1 MEYSFYDFLKLLGS
15 LALFL
20 YGMKIMSE
28 GLQKF
33 AGDRLRKILTAMTTN
48 RVTGVLTGV
57 LITALVQSSSATTV
71 MVVSF
76 VNAGLLTL
84 SQSIGVIMGANIG
97 TTVTAW
103 IISALGFKVD
113 IAAFALP
120 LLAFGIPLLFSQKS
134 NRKSVGE
141 FIFGFS
147 FLFMGLSYLKN
158 NAPDLSQNPDML
170 SFVQDY
176 TDMGFISILLF
187 VGIGTVLTMIVQAS
201 AATMAIT
208 LIMCAN
214 GWISFELGAALVLG
228 ENIGTTITG
237 WLVSAGEWA
246 KMFSPSTLAPIAVMV
261 GVIITLV
268 GKRQQSKDVAG
279 IIIGFGILFIGMNT
293 MSDAV
298 YPLRESE
305 VFKTAFISMGSNPF
319 LGILVGAGVT
329 AIIQSSS
336 ASQGILLSLASAGLV
351 PTNAAVFII
360 MGQNIGTCVTAILSS
375 VGASKNAKC
384 VGTMHLTFNIAGT
397 IIFSILAMFLF
408 ARLDPSYGE
417 GIINMTQISF
427 IHTVFNVGTTIILMP
442 FSGYI
447 IKFAMKVNG
456 LKAVETKSD
465 EAELVHL
472 DKRMMST
479 PSVAV
484 EGAKLETIRMGRIA
498 RENLSL
504 ALSTLSDHD
513 EEKMA
518 DVKQRE
524 FVIDKLC
531 DNISKYLIDLC
542 MLHLSDK
549 DNEMVTSLLNTVSDM
564 ERVGDHAENIVE
576 LAEEMKQEGIS
587 FSDTALEE
595 LNEMSTTTLGAYDNA
610 VKALELDDITY
621 AVKTS
626 FLEDQVDAMEKKLR
640 AGHIE
645 RLSNAECSV
654 NAGIHFI
661 DLLGNLERV
670 SDHAMNIAQ
679 VVLNEHRAEKNF
691 HEEKNVE

>member
-1 MEYSFYDFLKLLGS
+1 MSSIVIPFIGG
-15 LALFL
+15 LAMFI
-20 YGMKIMSE
+20 YGMNIMAD
-28 GLQKF
+28 GLQHA
-33 AGDRLRKILTAMTTN
+33 AGSKMKKILE
-48 RVTGVLTGV
+48 VLTQNKLMGIA
-57 LITALVQSSSATTV
+57 LGALVTAIIQSSSATTV
-71 MVVSF
+71 MVVGF
-76 VNAGLLTL
+76 VNAGLMNLTQAI
-84 SQSIGVIMGANIG
+84 SVIMGA
-97 TTVTAW
+97 
-103 IISALGFKVD
+103 
-113 IAAFALP
+113 
-120 LLAFGIPLLFSQKS
+120 
-134 NRKSVGE
+134 
-141 FIFGFS
+141 
-147 FLFMGLSYLKN
+147 
-158 NAPDLSQNPDML
+158 
-170 SFVQDY
+170 
-176 TDMGFISILLF
+176 
-187 VGIGTVLTMIVQAS
+187 
-201 AATMAIT
+201 
-208 LIMCAN
+208 
-214 GWISFELGAALVLG
+214 
-228 ENIGTTITG
+228 NIGTTITG

-305 VFKTAFISMGSNPF
+305 VFRTAFVSMGSNPF

-427 IHTVFNVGTTIILMP
+427 IHTVFNLGTTVILIP

>member
-1 MEYSFYDFLKLLGS
+1 MSSIVIPFIGG
-15 LALFL
+15 LAMFI
-20 YGMKIMSE
+20 YGMNIMAD
-28 GLQKF
+28 GLQHA
-33 AGDRLRKILTAMTTN
+33 AGSKMKKILE
-48 RVTGVLTGV
+48 VLTQNKLMGIA
-57 LITALVQSSSATTV
+57 LGALVTAIIQSSSATTV
-71 MVVSF
+71 MVVGF
-76 VNAGLLTL
+76 VNAGLMNLTQAI
-84 SQSIGVIMGANIG
+84 SVIMGA
-97 TTVTAW
+97 
-103 IISALGFKVD
+103 
-113 IAAFALP
+113 
-120 LLAFGIPLLFSQKS
+120 
-134 NRKSVGE
+134 
-141 FIFGFS
+141 
-147 FLFMGLSYLKN
+147 
-158 NAPDLSQNPDML
+158 
-170 SFVQDY
+170 
-176 TDMGFISILLF
+176 
-187 VGIGTVLTMIVQAS
+187 
-201 AATMAIT
+201 
-208 LIMCAN
+208 
-214 GWISFELGAALVLG
+214 
-228 ENIGTTITG
+228 NIGTTITG

-397 IIFSILAMFLF
+397 IIFSILAMLLF

-640 AGHIE
+640 AGHID

-679 VVLNEHRAEKNF
+679 VVLNEHRAENNF

>member
-1 MEYSFYDFLKLLGS
+1 MSSIVIPFIGG
-15 LALFL
+15 LAMFI
-20 YGMKIMSE
+20 YGMNIMAD
-28 GLQKF
+28 GLQHA
-33 AGDRLRKILTAMTTN
+33 AGSKMKKILE
-48 RVTGVLTGV
+48 VLTQNKLMGIA
-57 LITALVQSSSATTV
+57 LGALVTAIIQSSSATTV
-71 MVVSF
+71 MVVGF
-76 VNAGLLTL
+76 VNAGLMNLTQAI
-84 SQSIGVIMGANIG
+84 SVIMGA
-97 TTVTAW
+97 
-103 IISALGFKVD
+103 
-113 IAAFALP
+113 
-120 LLAFGIPLLFSQKS
+120 
-134 NRKSVGE
+134 
-141 FIFGFS
+141 
-147 FLFMGLSYLKN
+147 
-158 NAPDLSQNPDML
+158 
-170 SFVQDY
+170 
-176 TDMGFISILLF
+176 
-187 VGIGTVLTMIVQAS
+187 
-201 AATMAIT
+201 
-208 LIMCAN
+208 
-214 GWISFELGAALVLG
+214 
-228 ENIGTTITG
+228 NIGTTITG

-261 GVIITLV
+261 GVIVTLV

-305 VFKTAFISMGSNPF
+305 IFKTAFISMGSNPF

>member
-1 MEYSFYDFLKLLGS
+1 MSSIVIPFIGG
-15 LALFL
+15 LAMFI
-20 YGMKIMSE
+20 YGMNIMAD
-28 GLQKF
+28 GLQHA
-33 AGDRLRKILTAMTTN
+33 AGSKMKKILE
-48 RVTGVLTGV
+48 VLTQNKLMGIA
-57 LITALVQSSSATTV
+57 LGALVTAIIQSSSATTV
-71 MVVSF
+71 MVVGF
-76 VNAGLLTL
+76 VNAGLMNLTQAI
-84 SQSIGVIMGANIG
+84 SVIMGA
-97 TTVTAW
+97 
-103 IISALGFKVD
+103 
-113 IAAFALP
+113 
-120 LLAFGIPLLFSQKS
+120 
-134 NRKSVGE
+134 
-141 FIFGFS
+141 
-147 FLFMGLSYLKN
+147 
-158 NAPDLSQNPDML
+158 
-170 SFVQDY
+170 
-176 TDMGFISILLF
+176 
-187 VGIGTVLTMIVQAS
+187 
-201 AATMAIT
+201 
-208 LIMCAN
+208 
-214 GWISFELGAALVLG
+214 
-228 ENIGTTITG
+228 NIGTTITG

-691 HEEKNVE
+691 HEEKNVQ

>member
-1 MEYSFYDFLKLLGS
+1 MNYASIIIPFVGGLGM
-15 LALFL
+15 FI
-20 YGMKIMSE
+20 YGMQIMAQ
-28 GLQKF
+28 GLENA
-33 AGDRLRKILTAMTTN
+33 AGSRMKSLLEALTKN
-48 RVTGVLTGV
+48 KLFGVMLGAF
-57 LITALVQSSSATTV
+57 ITAVIQSSSATTV
-71 MVVSF
+71 MVVGF
-76 VNAGLLTL
+76 VNAGIMNL
-84 SQSIGVIMGANIG
+84 SQAMGVIMGANIG
-97 TTVTAW
+97 TTVT
-103 IISALGFKVD
+103 
-113 IAAFALP
+113 
-120 LLAFGIPLLFSQKS
+120 
-134 NRKSVGE
+134 
-141 FIFGFS
+141 
-147 FLFMGLSYLKN
+147 
-158 NAPDLSQNPDML
+158 
-170 SFVQDY
+170 
-176 TDMGFISILLF
+176 
-187 VGIGTVLTMIVQAS
+187 
-201 AATMAIT
+201 
-208 LIMCAN
+208 
-214 GWISFELGAALVLG
+214 
-228 ENIGTTITG
+228 G
-237 WLVSAGEWA
+237 WLVSSVEWA
-246 KMFSPSTLAPIAVMV
+246 KFLSPANLAPIAIII
-261 GVIITLV
+261 GVIIMLT
-268 GKRQQSKDVAG
+268 GKRRSSKDISS
-279 IIIGFGILFIGMNT
+279 IIVGFGILFVGITT
-293 MSDAV
+293 MSSAV
-298 YPLRESE
+298 APLQESE
-305 VFKTAFISMGSNPF
+305 AFCSIFVKLGHNPF
-319 LGILVGAGVT
+319 LGILAGALVT

-336 ASQGILLSLASAGLV
+336 ASVGILQSLAAAGLV
-351 PTNAAVFII
+351 PFNAAVYII

-384 VGTMHLTFNIAGT
+384 VGTMHLTFNIIGT
-397 IIFSILAMFLF
+397 VIFSILAMLLF

-640 AGHIE
+640 AGHID

>member
-1 MEYSFYDFLKLLGS
+1 MSSIVIPFIGG
-15 LALFL
+15 LAMFI
-20 YGMKIMSE
+20 YGMNIMAD
-28 GLQKF
+28 GLQHA
-33 AGDRLRKILTAMTTN
+33 AGSKMKKILE
-48 RVTGVLTGV
+48 VLTQNKLMGIA
-57 LITALVQSSSATTV
+57 LGALVTAIIQSSSATTV
-71 MVVSF
+71 MVVGC
-76 VNAGLLTL
+76 VNAGLMNLTKAI
-84 SQSIGVIMGANIG
+84 SVIM
-97 TTVTAW
+97 
-103 IISALGFKVD
+103 
-113 IAAFALP
+113 
-120 LLAFGIPLLFSQKS
+120 
-134 NRKSVGE
+134 
-141 FIFGFS
+141 
-147 FLFMGLSYLKN
+147 
-158 NAPDLSQNPDML
+158 
-170 SFVQDY
+170 
-176 TDMGFISILLF
+176 
-187 VGIGTVLTMIVQAS
+187 
-201 AATMAIT
+201 
-208 LIMCAN
+208 C
-214 GWISFELGAALVLG
+214 

>member
-1 MEYSFYDFLKLLGS
+1 MSSIVIPFIGG
-15 LALFL
+15 LAMFI
-20 YGMKIMSE
+20 YGMNIMAD
-28 GLQKF
+28 GLQHA
-33 AGDRLRKILTAMTTN
+33 AGSKMKKILE
-48 RVTGVLTGV
+48 VLTQNKLMGIA
-57 LITALVQSSSATTV
+57 LGALVTAIIQSSSATTV
-71 MVVSF
+71 MVVGF
-76 VNAGLLTL
+76 VNAGLMNLTQAI
-84 SQSIGVIMGANIG
+84 SVIMGA
-97 TTVTAW
+97 
-103 IISALGFKVD
+103 
-113 IAAFALP
+113 
-120 LLAFGIPLLFSQKS
+120 
-134 NRKSVGE
+134 
-141 FIFGFS
+141 
-147 FLFMGLSYLKN
+147 
-158 NAPDLSQNPDML
+158 
-170 SFVQDY
+170 
-176 TDMGFISILLF
+176 
-187 VGIGTVLTMIVQAS
+187 
-201 AATMAIT
+201 
-208 LIMCAN
+208 
-214 GWISFELGAALVLG
+214 
-228 ENIGTTITG
+228 NIGTTITG

-246 KMFSPSTLAPIAVMV
+246 KMFSPATLAPIAVMV

-305 VFKTAFISMGSNPF
+305 VFRTAFVSMGSNPF

-427 IHTVFNVGTTIILMP
+427 IHTVFNVGTTVILMP

>member
-1 MEYSFYDFLKLLGS
+1 MSSIVIPFIGG
-15 LALFL
+15 LAMFI
-20 YGMKIMSE
+20 YGMNIMAD
-28 GLQKF
+28 GLQHA
-33 AGDRLRKILTAMTTN
+33 AGSKMKKILE
-48 RVTGVLTGV
+48 VLTQNKLMGIA
-57 LITALVQSSSATTV
+57 LGALVTAIIQSSSATTV
-71 MVVSF
+71 MVVGF
-76 VNAGLLTL
+76 VNAGLMNLTQAI
-84 SQSIGVIMGANIG
+84 SVIMGA
-97 TTVTAW
+97 
-103 IISALGFKVD
+103 
-113 IAAFALP
+113 
-120 LLAFGIPLLFSQKS
+120 
-134 NRKSVGE
+134 
-141 FIFGFS
+141 
-147 FLFMGLSYLKN
+147 
-158 NAPDLSQNPDML
+158 
-170 SFVQDY
+170 
-176 TDMGFISILLF
+176 
-187 VGIGTVLTMIVQAS
+187 
-201 AATMAIT
+201 
-208 LIMCAN
+208 
-214 GWISFELGAALVLG
+214 
-228 ENIGTTITG
+228 NIGTTITG

-261 GVIITLV
+261 GVIVTLV

-298 YPLRESE
+298 YPLRESD
-305 VFKTAFISMGSNPF
+305 VFRTAFVSMGSNPF

-397 IIFSILAMFLF
+397 IIFSILAMLLF

-531 DNISKYLIDLC
+531 DSISKYLIDLC

-576 LAEEMKQEGIS
+576 LAEEMRQEGIS

>member
-1 MEYSFYDFLKLLGS
+1 MSSIVIPFIGG
-15 LALFL
+15 LAMFI
-20 YGMKIMSE
+20 YGMNIMAD
-28 GLQKF
+28 GLQHA
-33 AGDRLRKILTAMTTN
+33 AGSKMKKILE
-48 RVTGVLTGV
+48 VLTQNKLMGIA
-57 LITALVQSSSATTV
+57 LGALVTAIIQSSSATTV
-71 MVVSF
+71 MVVGF
-76 VNAGLLTL
+76 VNAGLMNLTQAI
-84 SQSIGVIMGANIG
+84 SVIMGA
-97 TTVTAW
+97 
-103 IISALGFKVD
+103 
-113 IAAFALP
+113 
-120 LLAFGIPLLFSQKS
+120 
-134 NRKSVGE
+134 
-141 FIFGFS
+141 
-147 FLFMGLSYLKN
+147 
-158 NAPDLSQNPDML
+158 
-170 SFVQDY
+170 
-176 TDMGFISILLF
+176 
-187 VGIGTVLTMIVQAS
+187 
-201 AATMAIT
+201 
-208 LIMCAN
+208 
-214 GWISFELGAALVLG
+214 
-228 ENIGTTITG
+228 NIGTTITG

-246 KMFSPSTLAPIAVMV
+246 KMFSPATLAPIAVMV

-305 VFKTAFISMGSNPF
+305 VFRTAFVSMGSNPF

-397 IIFSILAMFLF
+397 IIFSILAMLLF

-427 IHTVFNVGTTIILMP
+427 IHTVFNVGTTVILMP

-645 RLSNAECSV
+645 RLSLFFLRKRKKGLIPFS
-654 NAGIHFI
+654 G
-661 DLLGNLERV
+661 
-670 SDHAMNIAQ
+670 
-679 VVLNEHRAEKNF
+679 
-691 HEEKNVE
+691 

>member
-1 MEYSFYDFLKLLGS
+1 MSSIVIPFIGG
-15 LALFL
+15 LAMFI
-20 YGMKIMSE
+20 YGMNIMAD
-28 GLQKF
+28 GLQHA
-33 AGDRLRKILTAMTTN
+33 AGSKMKKILE
-48 RVTGVLTGV
+48 VLTQNKLMGIA
-57 LITALVQSSSATTV
+57 LGALVTAIIQSSSATTV
-71 MVVSF
+71 MVVGF
-76 VNAGLLTL
+76 VNAGLMNLTQAI
-84 SQSIGVIMGANIG
+84 SVIMGA
-97 TTVTAW
+97 
-103 IISALGFKVD
+103 
-113 IAAFALP
+113 
-120 LLAFGIPLLFSQKS
+120 
-134 NRKSVGE
+134 
-141 FIFGFS
+141 
-147 FLFMGLSYLKN
+147 
-158 NAPDLSQNPDML
+158 
-170 SFVQDY
+170 
-176 TDMGFISILLF
+176 
-187 VGIGTVLTMIVQAS
+187 
-201 AATMAIT
+201 
-208 LIMCAN
+208 
-214 GWISFELGAALVLG
+214 
-228 ENIGTTITG
+228 NIGTTITG

-447 IKFAMKVNG
+447 IKFAMKING

>member
-1 MEYSFYDFLKLLGS
+1 MSSIVIPFIGG
-15 LALFL
+15 LAMFI
-20 YGMKIMSE
+20 YGMNIMAD
-28 GLQKF
+28 GLQHA
-33 AGDRLRKILTAMTTN
+33 AGSKMKKILE
-48 RVTGVLTGV
+48 VLTQNKLMGIA
-57 LITALVQSSSATTV
+57 LGALVTAIIQSSSATTV
-71 MVVSF
+71 MVVGF
-76 VNAGLLTL
+76 VNAGLMNLTQAI
-84 SQSIGVIMGANIG
+84 SVIMGA
-97 TTVTAW
+97 
-103 IISALGFKVD
+103 
-113 IAAFALP
+113 
-120 LLAFGIPLLFSQKS
+120 
-134 NRKSVGE
+134 
-141 FIFGFS
+141 
-147 FLFMGLSYLKN
+147 
-158 NAPDLSQNPDML
+158 
-170 SFVQDY
+170 
-176 TDMGFISILLF
+176 
-187 VGIGTVLTMIVQAS
+187 
-201 AATMAIT
+201 
-208 LIMCAN
+208 
-214 GWISFELGAALVLG
+214 
-228 ENIGTTITG
+228 NIGTTITG

-484 EGAKLETIRMGRIA
+484 EGAKLEPIRMGRIA

>member
-1 MEYSFYDFLKLLGS
+1 MSSIVIPFIGG
-15 LALFL
+15 LAMFI
-20 YGMKIMSE
+20 YGMNIMAD
-28 GLQKF
+28 GLQHA
-33 AGDRLRKILTAMTTN
+33 AGSKMKKILE
-48 RVTGVLTGV
+48 VLTQNKLMGIA
-57 LITALVQSSSATTV
+57 LGALVTAIIQSSSATTV
-71 MVVSF
+71 MVVGF
-76 VNAGLLTL
+76 VNAGLMNLTQAI
-84 SQSIGVIMGANIG
+84 SVIMGA
-97 TTVTAW
+97 
-103 IISALGFKVD
+103 
-113 IAAFALP
+113 
-120 LLAFGIPLLFSQKS
+120 
-134 NRKSVGE
+134 
-141 FIFGFS
+141 
-147 FLFMGLSYLKN
+147 
-158 NAPDLSQNPDML
+158 
-170 SFVQDY
+170 
-176 TDMGFISILLF
+176 
-187 VGIGTVLTMIVQAS
+187 
-201 AATMAIT
+201 
-208 LIMCAN
+208 
-214 GWISFELGAALVLG
+214 
-228 ENIGTTITG
+228 NIGTTITG

-246 KMFSPSTLAPIAVMV
+246 KMFSPATLAPIAVMV

-305 VFKTAFISMGSNPF
+305 VFRTAFVSMGSNPF

-336 ASQGILLSLASAGLV
+336 ASQGILLSLAFAGLV

-397 IIFSILAMFLF
+397 IIFSILAMLLF

-427 IHTVFNVGTTIILMP
+427 IHTVFNVGTTVILMP

>member
-1 MEYSFYDFLKLLGS
+1 MSSIVIPFIGG
-15 LALFL
+15 LAMFI
-20 YGMKIMSE
+20 YGMNIMAD
-28 GLQKF
+28 GLQHA
-33 AGDRLRKILTAMTTN
+33 AGSKMKKILE
-48 RVTGVLTGV
+48 VLTQNKLMGIA
-57 LITALVQSSSATTV
+57 LGALVTAIIQSSSATTV
-71 MVVSF
+71 MVVGF
-76 VNAGLLTL
+76 VNAGLMNLTQAI
-84 SQSIGVIMGANIG
+84 SVIMGANI
-97 TTVTAW
+97 
-103 IISALGFKVD
+103 
-113 IAAFALP
+113 
-120 LLAFGIPLLFSQKS
+120 
-134 NRKSVGE
+134 
-141 FIFGFS
+141 
-147 FLFMGLSYLKN
+147 
-158 NAPDLSQNPDML
+158 
-170 SFVQDY
+170 
-176 TDMGFISILLF
+176 
-187 VGIGTVLTMIVQAS
+187 
-201 AATMAIT
+201 
-208 LIMCAN
+208 C
-214 GWISFELGAALVLG
+214 
-228 ENIGTTITG
+228 TTITG

-670 SDHAMNIAQ
+670 SDNAMNIAQ

>member
-1 MEYSFYDFLKLLGS
+1 MSSIVIPFIGG
-15 LALFL
+15 LAMFI
-20 YGMKIMSE
+20 YGMNIMAD
-28 GLQKF
+28 GLQHA
-33 AGDRLRKILTAMTTN
+33 AGSKMKKILE
-48 RVTGVLTGV
+48 VLTQNKLMGIA
-57 LITALVQSSSATTV
+57 LGALVTAIIQSSSATTV
-71 MVVSF
+71 MVVGF
-76 VNAGLLTL
+76 VNAGLMNLTQAI
-84 SQSIGVIMGANIG
+84 SVIMGA
-97 TTVTAW
+97 
-103 IISALGFKVD
+103 
-113 IAAFALP
+113 
-120 LLAFGIPLLFSQKS
+120 
-134 NRKSVGE
+134 
-141 FIFGFS
+141 
-147 FLFMGLSYLKN
+147 
-158 NAPDLSQNPDML
+158 
-170 SFVQDY
+170 
-176 TDMGFISILLF
+176 
-187 VGIGTVLTMIVQAS
+187 
-201 AATMAIT
+201 
-208 LIMCAN
+208 
-214 GWISFELGAALVLG
+214 
-228 ENIGTTITG
+228 NIGTTITG

-397 IIFSILAMFLF
+397 IIFSILAMLLF

-610 VKALELDDITY
+610 VKALELDDVTY

>member
-1 MEYSFYDFLKLLGS
+1 MSSIVIPFIGG
-15 LALFL
+15 LAMFI
-20 YGMKIMSE
+20 YGMNIMAD
-28 GLQKF
+28 GLQHA
-33 AGDRLRKILTAMTTN
+33 AGSKMKKILE
-48 RVTGVLTGV
+48 VLTQNKLMGIA
-57 LITALVQSSSATTV
+57 LGALVTAIIQSSSATTV
-71 MVVSF
+71 MVVGF
-76 VNAGLLTL
+76 VNAGLMNLTQAI
-84 SQSIGVIMGANIG
+84 SVIMGA
-97 TTVTAW
+97 
-103 IISALGFKVD
+103 
-113 IAAFALP
+113 
-120 LLAFGIPLLFSQKS
+120 
-134 NRKSVGE
+134 
-141 FIFGFS
+141 
-147 FLFMGLSYLKN
+147 
-158 NAPDLSQNPDML
+158 
-170 SFVQDY
+170 
-176 TDMGFISILLF
+176 
-187 VGIGTVLTMIVQAS
+187 
-201 AATMAIT
+201 
-208 LIMCAN
+208 
-214 GWISFELGAALVLG
+214 
-228 ENIGTTITG
+228 NIGTTITG

-261 GVIITLV
+261 GVFVTLV

>member
-1 MEYSFYDFLKLLGS
+1 MSSIVIPFIGG
-15 LALFL
+15 LAMFI
-20 YGMKIMSE
+20 YGMNIMAD
-28 GLQKF
+28 GLQHA
-33 AGDRLRKILTAMTTN
+33 AGSKMKKILE
-48 RVTGVLTGV
+48 VLTQNKLMGIA
-57 LITALVQSSSATTV
+57 LGALVTAIIQSSSATTV
-71 MVVSF
+71 MVVGF
-76 VNAGLLTL
+76 VNAGLMNLTQAI
-84 SQSIGVIMGANIG
+84 SVIMGA
-97 TTVTAW
+97 
-103 IISALGFKVD
+103 
-113 IAAFALP
+113 
-120 LLAFGIPLLFSQKS
+120 
-134 NRKSVGE
+134 
-141 FIFGFS
+141 
-147 FLFMGLSYLKN
+147 
-158 NAPDLSQNPDML
+158 
-170 SFVQDY
+170 
-176 TDMGFISILLF
+176 
-187 VGIGTVLTMIVQAS
+187 
-201 AATMAIT
+201 
-208 LIMCAN
+208 
-214 GWISFELGAALVLG
+214 
-228 ENIGTTITG
+228 NIGTTITG

-305 VFKTAFISMGSNPF
+305 VFRTAFVSMGSNPF

-384 VGTMHLTFNIAGT
+384 VGTMHLTFNIIGT
-397 IIFSILAMFLF
+397 VIFSILAMLLF

-427 IHTVFNVGTTIILMP
+427 IHTVFNVGTTVILMP

-447 IKFAMKVNG
+447 IKFAMKING

>member
-1 MEYSFYDFLKLLGS
+1 MSSIVIPFIGG
-15 LALFL
+15 LAMFI
-20 YGMKIMSE
+20 YGMNIMAD
-28 GLQKF
+28 GLQHA
-33 AGDRLRKILTAMTTN
+33 AGSKMKKILE
-48 RVTGVLTGV
+48 VLTQNKLMGIA
-57 LITALVQSSSATTV
+57 LGALVTAIIQSSSATTV
-71 MVVSF
+71 MVVGF
-76 VNAGLLTL
+76 VNAGLMNLTQAI
-84 SQSIGVIMGANIG
+84 SVIMGA
-97 TTVTAW
+97 
-103 IISALGFKVD
+103 
-113 IAAFALP
+113 
-120 LLAFGIPLLFSQKS
+120 
-134 NRKSVGE
+134 
-141 FIFGFS
+141 
-147 FLFMGLSYLKN
+147 
-158 NAPDLSQNPDML
+158 
-170 SFVQDY
+170 
-176 TDMGFISILLF
+176 
-187 VGIGTVLTMIVQAS
+187 
-201 AATMAIT
+201 
-208 LIMCAN
+208 
-214 GWISFELGAALVLG
+214 
-228 ENIGTTITG
+228 NIGTTITG

-504 ALSTLSDHD
+504 ALSTLSNHD

>member
-1 MEYSFYDFLKLLGS
+1 MSSIVIPFIGG
-15 LALFL
+15 LAMFI
-20 YGMKIMSE
+20 YGMNIMAD
-28 GLQKF
+28 GLQHA
-33 AGDRLRKILTAMTTN
+33 AGSKMKKILE
-48 RVTGVLTGV
+48 VLTQNKLMGIA
-57 LITALVQSSSATTV
+57 LGALVTAIIQSSSATTV
-71 MVVSF
+71 MVVGF
-76 VNAGLLTL
+76 VNAGLMNLTQAI
-84 SQSIGVIMGANIG
+84 SVIMGA
-97 TTVTAW
+97 
-103 IISALGFKVD
+103 
-113 IAAFALP
+113 
-120 LLAFGIPLLFSQKS
+120 
-134 NRKSVGE
+134 
-141 FIFGFS
+141 
-147 FLFMGLSYLKN
+147 
-158 NAPDLSQNPDML
+158 
-170 SFVQDY
+170 
-176 TDMGFISILLF
+176 
-187 VGIGTVLTMIVQAS
+187 
-201 AATMAIT
+201 
-208 LIMCAN
+208 
-214 GWISFELGAALVLG
+214 
-228 ENIGTTITG
+228 NIGTTITG

-305 VFKTAFISMGSNPF
+305 VFKTAFVSMGSNPF

>member
-1 MEYSFYDFLKLLGS
+1 MSSIVIPFIGG
-15 LALFL
+15 LAMFI
-20 YGMKIMSE
+20 YGMNIMAD
-28 GLQKF
+28 GLQHA
-33 AGDRLRKILTAMTTN
+33 AGSKMKKILE
-48 RVTGVLTGV
+48 VLTQNKLMGIA
-57 LITALVQSSSATTV
+57 LGALVTAIIQSSSATTV
-71 MVVSF
+71 MVVGF
-76 VNAGLLTL
+76 VNAGLMNLTQAI
-84 SQSIGVIMGANIG
+84 SVIMGA
-97 TTVTAW
+97 
-103 IISALGFKVD
+103 
-113 IAAFALP
+113 
-120 LLAFGIPLLFSQKS
+120 
-134 NRKSVGE
+134 
-141 FIFGFS
+141 
-147 FLFMGLSYLKN
+147 
-158 NAPDLSQNPDML
+158 
-170 SFVQDY
+170 
-176 TDMGFISILLF
+176 
-187 VGIGTVLTMIVQAS
+187 
-201 AATMAIT
+201 
-208 LIMCAN
+208 
-214 GWISFELGAALVLG
+214 
-228 ENIGTTITG
+228 NIGTTITG

-246 KMFSPSTLAPIAVMV
+246 KMFSPATLAPIAVMV

-305 VFKTAFISMGSNPF
+305 VFRTAFVSMGSNPF

-610 VKALELDDITY
+610 VKALELDDVTY

>member
-1 MEYSFYDFLKLLGS
+1 MSSIVIPFIGG
-15 LALFL
+15 LAMFI
-20 YGMKIMSE
+20 YGMNIMAD
-28 GLQKF
+28 GLQHA
-33 AGDRLRKILTAMTTN
+33 AGSKMKKILE
-48 RVTGVLTGV
+48 VLTQNKLMGIA
-57 LITALVQSSSATTV
+57 LGALVTAIIQSSSATTV
-71 MVVSF
+71 MVVGF
-76 VNAGLLTL
+76 VNAGLMNLTQAI
-84 SQSIGVIMGANIG
+84 SVIMGA
-97 TTVTAW
+97 
-103 IISALGFKVD
+103 
-113 IAAFALP
+113 
-120 LLAFGIPLLFSQKS
+120 
-134 NRKSVGE
+134 
-141 FIFGFS
+141 
-147 FLFMGLSYLKN
+147 
-158 NAPDLSQNPDML
+158 
-170 SFVQDY
+170 
-176 TDMGFISILLF
+176 
-187 VGIGTVLTMIVQAS
+187 
-201 AATMAIT
+201 
-208 LIMCAN
+208 
-214 GWISFELGAALVLG
+214 
-228 ENIGTTITG
+228 NIGTTITG

-498 RENLSL
+498 RENLFL

>member
-1 MEYSFYDFLKLLGS
+1 MSSIVIPFIGG
-15 LALFL
+15 LAMFI
-20 YGMKIMSE
+20 YGMNIMAD
-28 GLQKF
+28 GLQHA
-33 AGDRLRKILTAMTTN
+33 AGSKMKKILE
-48 RVTGVLTGV
+48 VLTQNKLMGIA
-57 LITALVQSSSATTV
+57 LGALVTAIIQSSSATTV
-71 MVVSF
+71 MVVGF
-76 VNAGLLTL
+76 VNAGLMNLTQAI
-84 SQSIGVIMGANIG
+84 SVIMGA
-97 TTVTAW
+97 
-103 IISALGFKVD
+103 
-113 IAAFALP
+113 
-120 LLAFGIPLLFSQKS
+120 
-134 NRKSVGE
+134 
-141 FIFGFS
+141 
-147 FLFMGLSYLKN
+147 
-158 NAPDLSQNPDML
+158 
-170 SFVQDY
+170 
-176 TDMGFISILLF
+176 
-187 VGIGTVLTMIVQAS
+187 
-201 AATMAIT
+201 
-208 LIMCAN
+208 
-214 GWISFELGAALVLG
+214 
-228 ENIGTTITG
+228 NIGTTITG

-246 KMFSPSTLAPIAVMV
+246 KMFSPSTLTPIAVMV

-305 VFKTAFISMGSNPF
+305 VFRTAFVSMGSNPF

-384 VGTMHLTFNIAGT
+384 VGTMHLTFNIIGT
-397 IIFSILAMFLF
+397 VIFSILAMLLF

>member
-1 MEYSFYDFLKLLGS
+1 MSSIVIPFIGG
-15 LALFL
+15 LAMFI
-20 YGMKIMSE
+20 YGMNIMAD
-28 GLQKF
+28 GLQHA
-33 AGDRLRKILTAMTTN
+33 AGSKMKKILE
-48 RVTGVLTGV
+48 VLTQNKLMGIA
-57 LITALVQSSSATTV
+57 LGALVTAIIQSSSATTV
-71 MVVSF
+71 MVVGF
-76 VNAGLLTL
+76 VNAGLMNLTQAI
-84 SQSIGVIMGANIG
+84 SVIMGA
-97 TTVTAW
+97 
-103 IISALGFKVD
+103 
-113 IAAFALP
+113 
-120 LLAFGIPLLFSQKS
+120 
-134 NRKSVGE
+134 
-141 FIFGFS
+141 
-147 FLFMGLSYLKN
+147 
-158 NAPDLSQNPDML
+158 
-170 SFVQDY
+170 
-176 TDMGFISILLF
+176 
-187 VGIGTVLTMIVQAS
+187 
-201 AATMAIT
+201 
-208 LIMCAN
+208 
-214 GWISFELGAALVLG
+214 
-228 ENIGTTITG
+228 NIGTTITG

-610 VKALELDDITY
+610 VKALELDDIPY

-640 AGHIE
+640 AGHID

>member
-1 MEYSFYDFLKLLGS
+1 MSSIVIPFIGG
-15 LALFL
+15 LAMFI
-20 YGMKIMSE
+20 YGMNIMAD
-28 GLQKF
+28 GLQHA
-33 AGDRLRKILTAMTTN
+33 AGSKMKKILE
-48 RVTGVLTGV
+48 VLTQNKLMGIA
-57 LITALVQSSSATTV
+57 LGALVTAIIQSSSATTV
-71 MVVSF
+71 MVVGF
-76 VNAGLLTL
+76 VNAGLMNLTQAI
-84 SQSIGVIMGANIG
+84 SVIMGA
-97 TTVTAW
+97 
-103 IISALGFKVD
+103 
-113 IAAFALP
+113 
-120 LLAFGIPLLFSQKS
+120 
-134 NRKSVGE
+134 
-141 FIFGFS
+141 
-147 FLFMGLSYLKN
+147 
-158 NAPDLSQNPDML
+158 
-170 SFVQDY
+170 
-176 TDMGFISILLF
+176 
-187 VGIGTVLTMIVQAS
+187 
-201 AATMAIT
+201 
-208 LIMCAN
+208 
-214 GWISFELGAALVLG
+214 
-228 ENIGTTITG
+228 NIGTTITG

-246 KMFSPSTLAPIAVMV
+246 KMFSPATLAPIAVMV

-397 IIFSILAMFLF
+397 IIFSILAMLLF

-427 IHTVFNVGTTIILMP
+427 IHTVFNVGTTVILMP

>member
-1 MEYSFYDFLKLLGS
+1 MSSIVIPFIGG
-15 LALFL
+15 LAMFI
-20 YGMKIMSE
+20 YGMNIMAD
-28 GLQKF
+28 GLQHA
-33 AGDRLRKILTAMTTN
+33 AGSKMKKILE
-48 RVTGVLTGV
+48 VLTQNKLMGIA
-57 LITALVQSSSATTV
+57 LGALVTAIIQSSSATSV
-71 MVVSF
+71 MVVGF
-76 VNAGLLTL
+76 VNAGLMNLTQAI
-84 SQSIGVIMGANIG
+84 SVIMGA
-97 TTVTAW
+97 
-103 IISALGFKVD
+103 
-113 IAAFALP
+113 
-120 LLAFGIPLLFSQKS
+120 
-134 NRKSVGE
+134 
-141 FIFGFS
+141 
-147 FLFMGLSYLKN
+147 
-158 NAPDLSQNPDML
+158 
-170 SFVQDY
+170 
-176 TDMGFISILLF
+176 
-187 VGIGTVLTMIVQAS
+187 
-201 AATMAIT
+201 
-208 LIMCAN
+208 
-214 GWISFELGAALVLG
+214 
-228 ENIGTTITG
+228 NIGTTITG

-261 GVIITLV
+261 GVIVTLV

>member
-1 MEYSFYDFLKLLGS
+1 MSSIVIPFIGG
-15 LALFL
+15 LAMFI
-20 YGMKIMSE
+20 YGMNIMAD
-28 GLQKF
+28 GLQHA
-33 AGDRLRKILTAMTTN
+33 AGSKMKKILE
-48 RVTGVLTGV
+48 VLTQNKLMGIA
-57 LITALVQSSSATTV
+57 LGALVTAIIQSSSATTV
-71 MVVSF
+71 MVVGF
-76 VNAGLLTL
+76 VNAGLMNLTQAI
-84 SQSIGVIMGANIG
+84 SVIMGA
-97 TTVTAW
+97 
-103 IISALGFKVD
+103 
-113 IAAFALP
+113 
-120 LLAFGIPLLFSQKS
+120 
-134 NRKSVGE
+134 
-141 FIFGFS
+141 
-147 FLFMGLSYLKN
+147 
-158 NAPDLSQNPDML
+158 
-170 SFVQDY
+170 
-176 TDMGFISILLF
+176 
-187 VGIGTVLTMIVQAS
+187 
-201 AATMAIT
+201 
-208 LIMCAN
+208 
-214 GWISFELGAALVLG
+214 
-228 ENIGTTITG
+228 NIGTTITG

-360 MGQNIGTCVTAILSS
+360 MGQNIGTCVTAILSY

>member
-1 MEYSFYDFLKLLGS
+1 MSSIVIPFIGG
-15 LALFL
+15 LAMFI
-20 YGMKIMSE
+20 YGMNIMADGLQHAAGSKMKKILE
-28 GLQKF
+28 GLTQNKLMGI
-33 AGDRLRKILTAMTTN
+33 ALG
-48 RVTGVLTGV
+48 
-57 LITALVQSSSATTV
+57 ALVTAIIQSSSATTV
-71 MVVSF
+71 MVVGF
-76 VNAGLLTL
+76 VNAGLMNLTQAI
-84 SQSIGVIMGANIG
+84 SVIMGA
-97 TTVTAW
+97 
-103 IISALGFKVD
+103 
-113 IAAFALP
+113 
-120 LLAFGIPLLFSQKS
+120 
-134 NRKSVGE
+134 
-141 FIFGFS
+141 
-147 FLFMGLSYLKN
+147 
-158 NAPDLSQNPDML
+158 
-170 SFVQDY
+170 
-176 TDMGFISILLF
+176 
-187 VGIGTVLTMIVQAS
+187 
-201 AATMAIT
+201 
-208 LIMCAN
+208 
-214 GWISFELGAALVLG
+214 
-228 ENIGTTITG
+228 NIGTTITG

-261 GVIITLV
+261 GVIVTLV